1 MKKIKILKRFL
12 SVRSGWMILGLGI
25 LVAVALSS
33 CRGGKTAAEPMPADA
48 ISSGADST
56 GALLEIYFTRGKSH
70 NHPLMVFWLED
81 EAGNYLKTLYVARSI
96 GKGVFSYGATDRGAW
111 MPGPIQR
118 PAALPYWGYKRNVKN
133 EFGNYIPSP
142 GMPLPDAITGP
153 TPPRDFIL
161 KTYTGTD
168 VPDQVVLK
176 MEINQTWDFN
186 EFWTNGKYPGNTEY
200 TTSCQPAL
208 VYEARISLKDTGKEI
223 TMKPIGHS
231 HYDGSDGSLTPDL
244 TTLTTA
250 LDIAKELK
258 VVVR

>member
-1 MKKIKILKRFL
+1 MLAL
-12 SVRSGWMILGLGI
+12 
-25 LVAVALSS
+25 LVLVMVVITS
-33 CRGGKTAAEPMPADA
+33 CRGGKPASDPTPADTF
-48 ISSGADST
+48 SSGADST
-56 GALLEIYFTRGKSH
+56 GTQLEIHFTRGKSH

-118 PAALPYWGYKRNVKN
+118 PAALPYWGHKRNVKN

-142 GMPLPDAITGP
+142 GMPLPDAVTGP

-161 KTYTGTD
+161 SVYTGTGI
-168 VPDQVVLK
+168 PENVVLK

-186 EFWTNGKYPGNTEY
+186 EYWTNGKFPGNTEY

-208 VYEARISLKDTGKEI
+208 VYEARFSLKDAGKEF

-231 HYDGSDGSLTPDL
+231 HYDGSDGSLTADL
-244 TTLTTA
+244 STLTTA
-250 LDIAKELK
+250 KDIARELK